1 MWETLL
7 EEYSLKEIIISAIML
22 IVAMKGSFD
31 FFDWLKLKYKEKFD
45 KDYQKKIDE
54 NLSKEHYE
62 SCQKR
67 FQESIDAY
75 NSMNKK
81 IDDLTDQMNNRLN
94 VIENSIKRLT
104 DSDMHDIKS
113 WIVEKHHKLIE
124 QQWVDDFTMD
134 TIERRYSDYKA
145 EGGNSYIKSL
155 MEEIRALP
163 HSNGREGE
171 D

>member
-1 MWETLL
+1 MWE
-7 EEYSLKEIIISAIML
+7 SLFEQYTVQEVVIGMIMI
-22 IVAMKGSFD
+22 IVATKSSFD
-31 FFDWLKLKYKEKFD
+31 FFDWVKLKYKERFD
-45 KDYQKKIDE
+45 KDYQQKVAE
-54 NLSKEHYE
+54 SLSKEHYE

-67 FQESIDAY
+67 FQESIEAY
-75 NSMNKK
+75 DRMDKK
-81 IDDLTDQMNNRLN
+81 IDTLTEQINTRLTL
-94 VIENSIKRLT
+94 IETSMKRLT

-134 TIERRYSDYKA
+134 TIERRYADYKA